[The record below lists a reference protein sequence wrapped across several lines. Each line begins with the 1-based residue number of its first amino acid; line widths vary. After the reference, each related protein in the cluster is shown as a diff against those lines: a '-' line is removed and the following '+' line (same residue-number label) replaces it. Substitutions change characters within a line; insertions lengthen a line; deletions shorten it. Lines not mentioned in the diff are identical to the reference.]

1 MSLHSIIRNI
11 FFGFCLCC
19 NAVGFSQE
27 EKQND
32 LDEDKTEQSSIF
44 SSKERQRYMAFSIG
58 YQSPISSGDN
68 FIGNALNGKSGYDL
82 RFKLFV
88 YKQFFLEYNNSLSY
102 FKVSNKALVGN
113 YRKSR
118 FEGNF
123 LYVGYEFLPL
133 PDFRVGVNAA
143 LFGKTKITNSGF
155 NLGEGIQQ
163 DSGNLSSYGLYVA
176 YEIHSHV
183 SLYIDYSYRSI
194 KTNIKAPQGLESF
207 FEKGTYN
214 TVGFGVMFIMGKRD
228 LVSRFLN

>member
-1 MSLHSIIRNI
+1 MSLHSVIKSAFI
-11 FFGFCLCC
+11 GLCLCYSF
-19 NAVGFSQE
+19 VGVTQE
-27 EKQND
+27 DKQND
-32 LDEDKTEQSSIF
+32 IIEDTEEKSSVF
-44 SSKERQRYMAFSIG
+44 SSKERQRYMAFSVG
-58 YQSPISSGDN
+58 YQNPISSGDN
-68 FIGNALNGKSGYDL
+68 FIGSALNGKSGYDL

-102 FKVSNKALVGN
+102 FKVGNKALVGN

-214 TVGFGVMFIMGKRD
+214 TIGFGVMFIMGKRD